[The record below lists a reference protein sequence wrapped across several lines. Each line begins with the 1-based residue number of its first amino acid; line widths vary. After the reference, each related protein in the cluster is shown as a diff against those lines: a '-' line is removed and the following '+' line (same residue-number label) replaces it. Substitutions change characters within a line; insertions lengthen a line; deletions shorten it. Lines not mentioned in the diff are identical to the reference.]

1 LKKLQGDEPKS
12 KSFINIQAVNRDAVG
27 PGSLIASSNRM
38 SLIETR
44 LSSQQ
49 DSNPKVITPSSTS
62 TTQMSSK
69 IAQALA
75 SKAVAKTMS
84 A

>member
-12 KSFINIQAVNRDAVG
+12 KSFINTQAVNRDAIG

-38 SLIETR
+38 SMIETR

-49 DSNPKVITPSSTS
+49 ESNTKVITPSSIS

-75 SKAVAKTMS
+75 SKAAAKTLS